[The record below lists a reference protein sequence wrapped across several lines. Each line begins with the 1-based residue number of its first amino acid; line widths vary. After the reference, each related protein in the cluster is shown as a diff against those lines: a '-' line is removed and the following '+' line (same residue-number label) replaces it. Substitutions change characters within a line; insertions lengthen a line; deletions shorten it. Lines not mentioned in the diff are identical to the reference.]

1 MSKIEYWKVRAGPQ
15 GGAFLYKSLLSIL
28 LPPPPRNTLFK
39 TKLEGNIVTNYKT
52 IYSVNAIL
60 KLKWN
65 WRWILTQAVKCMTW
79 TLLPLLVMGE
89 TGQWSCHC
97 FHDHVGNML
106 RIFKKLKRKLL
117 RRGRYF
123 NLANHSTQ
131 KHGNLKSPCSPN
143 EGIRS
148 KKIVA
153 KMSFKIVHL
162 IPTQSTSASHWTKF
176 VLFLTLPFSR

>member
-1 MSKIEYWKVRAGPQ
+1 MSKIEYWKVRVGPQ

-28 LPPPPRNTLFK
+28 PPPPRNTLFK
-39 TKLEGNIVTNYKT
+39 TKLEGIVTNYKT
-52 IYSVNAIL
+52 NYSVNAIL
-60 KLKWN
+60 KLKWS
-65 WRWILTQAVKCMTW
+65 WRWILTQAVKCMAC
-79 TLLPLLVMGE
+79 TLLPLLVMRE
-89 TGQWSCHC
+89 TGQGSCHC

-106 RIFKKLKRKLL
+106 RIFKKLKKKLL

-123 NLANHSTQ
+123 NPANHSTQ
-131 KHGNLKSPCSPN
+131 KHGDLRSLCSPN

-162 IPTQSTSASHWTKF
+162 IPT
-176 VLFLTLPFSR
+176 